1 MGAIAVR
8 NAEIIV
14 TMDEERREIP
24 RGGMLVKDGV
34 IDSIASS
41 EDLDYEGAKVIDLS
55 RHLVF
60 PGLVNTHHHLYQ
72 TLTRAVPGAQDAN
85 LFEWLRTLYPVWARL
100 HPEAVYLSAKVGMAE
115 LLLSGCTTS
124 SDHLYVFPNGSRL
137 DDSIRAAQEIGMR
150 FHPTRGSMSLGESAG
165 GLPPD
170 SLVESE
176 RDILADS
183 SRVGE
188 SFHDPQSGS
197 MLRVGL
203 APCSPFSV
211 TENLMRASAEMARDY
226 GVRLHTHLAET
237 IDEEKFCL
245 QKFGRKPLE
254 YVRELGWEGDDVWFA
269 HMVHLEPDEINVLAS
284 TGCGVAHCP
293 TSNMRLASGIAPL
306 QALRRAGVAVGLGVD
321 GSASNDGNQMLA
333 EARQAMLV
341 ARLNIAENARSGE
354 LAAGVQLSARE
365 ALELATRGGA
375 SVLGRNDIG
384 SLQPGNCA
392 DFFAIS
398 MDRVAFA
405 GALHD
410 PVAAA
415 LLCAPQ
421 QADWVM
427 VNGSIVVEDGHL
439 TNIDLPRVLEAH
451 NKIAADMFVA

>member
-1 MGAIAVR
+1 M
-8 NAEIIV
+8 
-14 TMDEERREIP
+14 
-24 RGGMLVKDGV
+24 
-34 IDSIASS
+34 
-41 EDLDYEGAKVIDLS
+41 
-55 RHLVF
+55 
-60 PGLVNTHHHLYQ
+60 
-72 TLTRAVPGAQDAN
+72 
-85 LFEWLRTLYPVWARL
+85 
-100 HPEAVYLSAKVGMAE
+100 
-115 LLLSGCTTS
+115 
-124 SDHLYVFPNGSRL
+124 
-137 DDSIRAAQEIGMR
+137 
-150 FHPTRGSMSLGESAG
+150 
-165 GLPPD
+165 
-170 SLVESE
+170 
-176 RDILADS
+176 
-183 SRVGE
+183 
-188 SFHDPQSGS
+188 
-197 MLRVGL
+197 
-203 APCSPFSV
+203 
-211 TENLMRASAEMARDY
+211 
-226 GVRLHTHLAET
+226 
-237 IDEEKFCL
+237 
-245 QKFGRKPLE
+245 
-254 YVRELGWEGDDVWFA
+254 RELGWEGDDVWFA

-427 VNGSIVVEDGHL
+427 VNGNIVVEDGHL